1 MSQFDWKSPT
11 CAMLGAFQPW
21 TEEHS
26 KEFESVIKRSK
37 QVVVWV
43 QEADKTVKRPHDF
56 IFVRDQIEQ
65 ELSEMGY
72 NNEEDFIIQPVPYV
86 VDFVFSNEGEYRI
99 TRPFLGQTQEPD
111 VIDSTGQTL
120 N

>member
-1 MSQFDWKSPT
+1 MSQFDWKRPT

-56 IFVRDQIEQ
+56 IFVRDQIETW
-65 ELSEMGY
+65 EL
-72 NNEEDFIIQPVPYV
+72 
-86 VDFVFSNEGEYRI
+86 I
-99 TRPFLGQTQEPD
+99 THE
-111 VIDSTGQTL
+111 
-120 N
+120 